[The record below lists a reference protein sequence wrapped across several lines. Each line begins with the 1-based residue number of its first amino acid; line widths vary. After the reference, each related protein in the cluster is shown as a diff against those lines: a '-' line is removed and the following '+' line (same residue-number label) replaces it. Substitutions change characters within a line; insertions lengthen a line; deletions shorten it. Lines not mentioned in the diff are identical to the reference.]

1 MNRCIVEW
9 LSIEGVDQTKRHD
22 SSDMTKQSV
31 KRCRRYGCRKQAL
44 RKFCS
49 DACRIAHH
57 NSQRPPADRVK
68 VTCQGCGKVFQGRP
82 DQKSCSA
89 TCRSRLFR
97 AKQRGGEHSQT
108 DSALPSIEWGR
119 STPFSPAQLRPKMQ
133 KRHLEPDVEY
143 SWRPAKPKKV
153 RIRRAQHNAD
163 QMRLD
168 FGLDDGSSHDQ

>member
-1 MNRCIVEW
+1 M
-9 LSIEGVDQTKRHD
+9 IEK
-22 SSDMTKQSV
+22 SA
-31 KRCRRYGCRKQAL
+31 KRCLRYGCRKQAL

-57 NSQRPPADRVK
+57 NSQRPPAHKVK

-97 AKQRGGEHSQT
+97 AKQRGGDHSQT

-119 STPFSPAQLRPKMQ
+119 STPFSPAQLRQRMQ
-133 KRHLEPDVEY
+133 EQHLEPGVEY
-143 SWRPAKPKKV
+143 SCYPRSPKRSAYGVLSPMPIRCVWTLGSMTGRHTISSQLKRLWRFKA
-153 RIRRAQHNAD
+153 
-163 QMRLD
+163 
-168 FGLDDGSSHDQ
+168 F

>member
-119 STPFSPAQLRPKMQ
+119 STPFSPAQLRQKMQ
-133 KRHLEPDVEY
+133 KRHLEPGVEY
-143 SWRPAKPKKV
+143 SWLPAKPKKV

>member
-1 MNRCIVEW
+1 MNEAGRC
-9 LSIEGVDQTKRHD
+9 DR
-22 SSDMTKQSV
+22 SDMTEKSA
-31 KRCRRYGCRKQAL
+31 KSCHRYGCRKQAL

-57 NSQRPPADRVK
+57 NSQRPPADKVK

-108 DSALPSIEWGR
+108 DAALSSIEWGR
-119 STPFSPAQLRPKMQ
+119 ATPFSPAQLRQRMQ
-133 KRHLEPDVEY
+133 EQHLEPGVEY
-143 SWRPAKPKKV
+143 SWLPAKPKKV
-153 RIRRAQHNAD
+153 RIRRAQPNAD

-168 FGLDDGSSHDQ
+168 FGLDDGSSRDQ